1 MVAVFAANQAPDATL
16 VSELGSLLLAHTRI
30 RDPRWRLYAIVQRV
44 PALRRFGVS
53 LDPTLALIRELG
65 ERAPCPAPLRAL
77 LVELLSTHLDAG
89 FVDALWSADWK
100 SCAQLAFDRA
110 PPDDARRIVA
120 IAAAGPRARYAMPT
134 VRRPSLAD
142 VIACV
147 DAGDAGGAHRVAARL
162 RPREQPYALAHLGRL
177 ALRVAPLREASL
189 RAGAQLL
196 VVREA
201 IARDQL
207 ELARAIAGDIA
218 RELIRQCAYV
228 ELARG
233 LSLRG
238 RIVDALRLLNAVTRA
253 ELVAERDFLRA
264 EIRLMVRRDRE
275 SYHGVDDIPA
285 WTLPAWLRPRD
296 WLSSSEREDRHQAA
310 AFLRL
315 ALRSPLEI
323 GHAAWLVTRVSP
335 RALFALLPWIGV
347 DIDDALAALRG
358 ARTIDAL
365 RAERV
370 AMRATELAATPGE
383 LPDAMRLGLAGLAT
397 CDNADGRSLER
408 AWFDEGLALSA
419 SAPRRRRVLIGVA
432 QSALR
437 SARSQSPE
445 VLRARLRTLV
455 HLGGT
460 LAIEALAKPLA
471 QLPIDPASWLAAL
484 EALCAL
490 DAARAGDI
498 VLARFSELRGAG
510 IEPSR
515 ALDHVV
521 AAGGMTAERAAS
533 FVGAVRMIDA
543 VLGERA
549 QRWLAD
555 FTQRWHARTGTPLDE
570 TCLAWLRTCDL
581 HRDPQSLLDE
591 LDAHTASLLA
601 GDARQIA
608 ERLATDAQ
616 LLRAVLL
623 TPPRVD
629 RRMKPWTLEQWK
641 SLLAQAA
648 TRAYAVDIGLVR
660 QCARLLRNP
669 KATHALVRGDLSALG
684 VPTLTTVRV
693 DDERFQIRVLDK
705 RRDVLT
711 YLRFADTPV
720 RSCFRSDNWMYRST
734 DHSTQRQIVAAWRD
748 PLTICIHVERAN
760 QPCGFLFGS
769 FADIEGKPGV
779 VFNSL
784 HVRPNTDA
792 VREVILRAIE
802 SIICVPLRIRWIGM
816 SNWFNGEGHLPD
828 DYIWGERA
836 GIRLCAL
843 SSNDELVDT
852 VDDDISLVV
861 NTRHTFELY
870 WRDLERN

>member
-120 IAAAGPRARYAMPT
+120 IAAAGPRARYAVPT

-408 AWFDEGLALSA
+408 AWFDEGLALSP
-419 SAPRRRRVLIGVA
+419 SAPRRRRAGWRRWVPTRRPRVR
-432 QSALR
+432 R
-437 SARSQSPE
+437 SA
-445 VLRARLRTLV
+445 
-455 HLGGT
+455 
-460 LAIEALAKPLA
+460 
-471 QLPIDPASWLAAL
+471 
-484 EALCAL
+484 
-490 DAARAGDI
+490 
-498 VLARFSELRGAG
+498 
-510 IEPSR
+510 
-515 ALDHVV
+515 
-521 AAGGMTAERAAS
+521 
-533 FVGAVRMIDA
+533 
-543 VLGERA
+543 
-549 QRWLAD
+549 
-555 FTQRWHARTGTPLDE
+555 
-570 TCLAWLRTCDL
+570 
-581 HRDPQSLLDE
+581 
-591 LDAHTASLLA
+591 
-601 GDARQIA
+601 
-608 ERLATDAQ
+608 
-616 LLRAVLL
+616 
-623 TPPRVD
+623 
-629 RRMKPWTLEQWK
+629 
-641 SLLAQAA
+641 
-648 TRAYAVDIGLVR
+648 
-660 QCARLLRNP
+660 
-669 KATHALVRGDLSALG
+669 
-684 VPTLTTVRV
+684 
-693 DDERFQIRVLDK
+693 
-705 RRDVLT
+705 
-711 YLRFADTPV
+711 
-720 RSCFRSDNWMYRST
+720 
-734 DHSTQRQIVAAWRD
+734 
-748 PLTICIHVERAN
+748 
-760 QPCGFLFGS
+760 
-769 FADIEGKPGV
+769 
-779 VFNSL
+779 
-784 HVRPNTDA
+784 
-792 VREVILRAIE
+792 
-802 SIICVPLRIRWIGM
+802 
-816 SNWFNGEGHLPD
+816 
-828 DYIWGERA
+828 
-836 GIRLCAL
+836 
-843 SSNDELVDT
+843 
-852 VDDDISLVV
+852 
-861 NTRHTFELY
+861 
-870 WRDLERN
+870 